1 MKKRL
6 LSLVLSLAMMLTM
19 LPATVWA
26 EEDVTTLA
34 TVADTEITV
43 VSGGNEADN
52 DALFMDYLYRLA
64 GADQTEVQSF
74 MVDSLDS
81 DDYETIS
88 HPAMMTASNF
98 SPTSAAFYSKLKEGV
113 EAIAAGGGSTVVN
126 IVFSKTYTA
135 EELNVPRVNILEGV
149 SGAMERFHQDTG
161 ISYTQ
166 NGNLFSLGDD
176 LDTEAVLNEIV
187 FTDPISLYWYDK
199 TVGSYIQKGYRYSW
213 DKNVDDPQEIT
224 IEVNAIYYMCVATEF
239 RPNPAGYYQLDGINY
254 YCEVD
259 ASKTTAAKSAVAAAQ
274 GVVEKNKNGS
284 DSEKL
289 RAYLDYICGAVS
301 YNSTALSNTPYGNPW
316 QLIYV
321 FDNKSST
328 NVVCEG
334 YAKAFK
340 FLCDLTEWE
349 DKEFDCRLATGT
361 MSGGTGA
368 GPHMWNI
375 VHIGGNNYLVDPT
388 NCDTGTIGAPDKL
401 FLREWEKGT
410 FTYSFTNP
418 TISYTYDDTTK
429 STFLPEELM
438 LKGEPSLLWQW
449 GYLENGAFVPTNES
463 PTNEFEVELYQEFRG
478 RLIFRDPEGNETVL
492 HPTTEGLSI
501 EPEDFL
507 TVREYDPDT
516 GFLCLAAVAPGEA
529 IISYGGV
536 ELMVH
541 SAIPPVGFYKT
552 TELGEDDYLGV
563 WDYDGVNTTV
573 YLASTDEN
581 IVLEKVAPA
590 DETVIVGE
598 KTGNCFP
605 VTVNDLHSS
614 RITLYLSGS
623 VRDGERWETVED
635 QEIELQINDVRPGLV
650 WHWLDD
656 REGSWQ
662 ETGVDRY
669 WEEWLG
675 NEPMGYLYYRDAN
688 GDETQLSDEEVAALS
703 FEGLQYGLER
713 DEGDSHS
720 RIHLLFDRVGYAAI
734 SLPEGQEGVG
744 VAIRVM
750 APEIGFYADAEGK
763 EPIGLW
769 VLDGSSDTVYL
780 RWAEYIQVT
789 AVERDDGNGNVTKI
803 EMHPEEHYAAVTLE
817 EVTDDWL
824 NFSVTAAYTD
834 PDRPEGDEPSSL
846 VGIRVLDRRPG
857 LRFYWVEGD
866 WYDERVDGV
875 REDDPQSRLVMSPG
889 NTQMIQLAVF
899 DGEKYQIVSEGITLP
914 EGLLTLEKTV
924 DGKYPVLTAVG
935 FGSGEISCTVGNNIY
950 TLPVDITLPQVGFY
964 SKPEAS
970 KENYLTDWVYVDGQ
984 EDGFYLLWPEG
995 TTLDH
1000 WVVDDH
1006 SRTRIE
1012 VDDSAADDGYLMIR
1026 ITAFEDDGIGMEV
1039 FFRRD
1044 DGNVDRD
1051 FAWLTIQDRSPGVG
1065 LYHVDGNWDNEDGPF
1080 TVEEEPLQKTMYM
1093 TPNGTALIQVLFDD
1107 GNGTVTALKASDV
1120 TVGGSV
1126 KLHKTVGQGAYL
1138 VLEAGSVGEGY
1149 VAYTVQGVTYQLTV
1163 HVELPDLGFY
1173 SSPEAT
1179 EDTYLNEWIYTGEDA
1194 AIYLI
1199 CRNGTLT
1206 GVTGADDNFSGVSA
1220 TILEGGKAAEI
1231 QLTELPDE
1239 GHLDVHAEYTRNDG
1253 ASDHGDASVGFLMPQ
1268 LVVNLSLP
1276 EGVSD
1281 AAVILWDK
1289 EGTAALESQPEMRRI
1304 GSMAVFPSV
1313 GPGEYRLTVE
1323 HQGCATRTYAID
1335 VTQGKVTVV
1344 DAVVTALGDLN
1355 GSRETDISDM
1365 ACLYDWLYLGK
1376 YTGALAS
1383 ERDYFRAV
1391 ADVNEDGYVNILDYQ
1406 ALYEMVKAQ

>member
-1 MKKRL
+1 MKKR
-6 LSLVLSLAMMLTM
+6 VLSLALSLIMLLTM
-19 LPATVWA
+19 LPVSVWA
-26 EEDVTTLA
+26 EDSVAEPAEAAELTLPVAGQGAESLSDEDLLLGYMRKMSGVAAAEKTA
-34 TVADTEITV
+34 APSGSGVISYPAMNTVAL
-43 VSGGNEADN
+43 SP
-52 DALFMDYLYRLA
+52 
-64 GADQTEVQSF
+64 EVQYIYDQF
-74 MVDSLDS
+74 DAQIKEV
-81 DDYETIS
+81 
-88 HPAMMTASNF
+88 
-98 SPTSAAFYSKLKEGV
+98 AAK
-113 EAIAAGGGSTVVN
+113 GGSTEFTVAVTEPKEYSYAEWNAKADDDYNQVN
-126 IVFSKTYTA
+126 INGTIMTWKQYADTFPSR
-135 EELNVPRVNILEGV
+135 EEFIQQAIQGFDYVSASGLNGRINAL
-149 SGAMERFHQDTG
+149 
-161 ISYTQ
+161 
-166 NGNLFSLGDD
+166 N
-176 LDTEAVLNEIV
+176 NEIGTM
-187 FTDPISLYWYDK
+187 FDLLLFNDPYELYWYDK
-199 TVGSYIQKGYRYSW
+199 TVGCMPLNTGTFAFSREGDTISVRF
-213 DKNVDDPQEIT
+213 EIT
-224 IEVNAIYYMCVATEF
+224 YVFCAAEPY
-239 RPNPAGYYQLDGINY
+239 RG
-254 YCEVD
+254 
-259 ASKTTAAKSAVAAAQ
+259 TTAYPAENKWFFNSVDSAKISGVSSAITNAQ
-274 GVVEKNKNGS
+274 NIVSNNANKNDG
-284 DSEKL
+284 EKL
-289 RAYLDYICGAVS
+289 QAYLDAVTGAVT
-301 YNSTALSNTPYGNPW
+301 YNTAALTNTAYGDPW

-321 FDNKSST
+321 FDGNINT

-340 FLCDLTEWE
+340 YLCDLTEWA
-349 DKEFDCRLATGT
+349 DKEFDCRLVTGT

-401 FLREWEKGT
+401 FLREWENGA
-410 FTYSFTNP
+410 FDGTYSFTNP
-418 TISYTYDDTTK
+418 NINYTYDNVTLN
-429 STFLPEELM
+429 TFYPEELK
-438 LKGEPSLLWQW
+438 LKGDPTLPAAQPELVWQW

-623 VRDGERWETVED
+623 VRDGDRWVKVED
-635 QEIELQINDVRPGLV
+635 QEIELRINDVRPGLV

-656 REGSWQ
+656 PEGSWQ

-688 GDETQLSDEEVAALS
+688 GVETQLSDEEVAKLD
-703 FEGLQYGLER
+703 FGGMQHVLEK
-713 DEGDSHS
+713 DNDQDPV

-817 EVTDDWL
+817 EITDDWL

-834 PDRPEGDEPSSL
+834 PDRPEGDEPSSC

-857 LRFYWVEGD
+857 LRFFWVEGD
-866 WYDERVDGV
+866 WYDERMDGV

-924 DGKYPVLTAVG
+924 EGKYPVLTAVG
-935 FGSGEISCTVGNNIY
+935 FGSGEISCTVGNNVY
-950 TLPVDITLPQVGFY
+950 KLPVDITLPQVGFY
-964 SKPEAS
+964 SKSEAS
-970 KENYLTDWVYVDGQ
+970 EENYLTDWVYVDGQ
-984 EDGFYLLWPEG
+984 EVASGPVTLGSGTPYLNYNFTYYYGMPAYS
-995 TTLDH
+995 TVTCK
-1000 WVVDDH
+1000 VDA
-1006 SRTRIE
+1006 S
-1012 VDDSAADDGYLMIR
+1012 
-1026 ITAFEDDGIGMEV
+1026 
-1039 FFRRD
+1039 
-1044 DGNVDRD
+1044 
-1051 FAWLTIQDRSPGVG
+1051 DRS
-1065 LYHVDGNWDNEDGPF
+1065 
-1080 TVEEEPLQKTMYM
+1080 
-1093 TPNGTALIQVLFDD
+1093 
-1107 GNGTVTALKASDV
+1107 
-1120 TVGGSV
+1120 
-1126 KLHKTVGQGAYL
+1126 
-1138 VLEAGSVGEGY
+1138 
-1149 VAYTVQGVTYQLTV
+1149 
-1163 HVELPDLGFY
+1163 
-1173 SSPEAT
+1173 
-1179 EDTYLNEWIYTGEDA
+1179 
-1194 AIYLI
+1194 
-1199 CRNGTLT
+1199 
-1206 GVTGADDNFSGVSA
+1206 
-1220 TILEGGKAAEI
+1220 
-1231 QLTELPDE
+1231 
-1239 GHLDVHAEYTRNDG
+1239 
-1253 ASDHGDASVGFLMPQ
+1253 
-1268 LVVNLSLP
+1268 
-1276 EGVSD
+1276 
-1281 AAVILWDK
+1281 AV
-1289 EGTAALESQPEMRRI
+1289 
-1304 GSMAVFPSV
+1304 
-1313 GPGEYRLTVE
+1313 YVE
-1323 HQGCATRTYAID
+1323 HAL
-1335 VTQGKVTVV
+1335 TQK
-1344 DAVVTALGDLN
+1344 
-1355 GSRETDISDM
+1355 RIR
-1365 ACLYDWLYLGK
+1365 CL
-1376 YTGALAS
+1376 
-1383 ERDYFRAV
+1383 
-1391 ADVNEDGYVNILDYQ
+1391 
-1406 ALYEMVKAQ
+1406 